1 MIRKNA
7 SLYPLPPHSA
17 DDIFEPI
24 PPTYTPFLSNPFHRH
39 SFIHSFIH
47 LRLKFS
53 AIAIRAQP
61 AIPLLQPAAP
71 VASSSS
77 SSSAPSQQRGHSFA
91 SGNLYSS
98 YNDDDT
104 IIQFPLP
111 FRNSNHSLGW
121 DWADWDELRTLAD
134 IILPIFCHSSPLS
147 FHSSPFWVIVCVC
160 GCNIGGVHWIGLGD
174 AVLFHQHRRR
184 LVGCSLSYIND
195 CVLIWG
201 ILLALLLLLP
211 LTGKG

>member
-7 SLYPLPPHSA
+7 SLYPPSPTSSLSRWHIRTYTTHIHTIS
-17 DDIFEPI
+17 FQSI
-24 PPTYTPFLSNPFHRH
+24 PPP
-39 SFIHSFIH
+39 FIHSFIH

-61 AIPLLQPAAP
+61 AIPLLQPAAS

-98 YNDDDT
+98 YNDDGT

-111 FRNSNHSLGW
+111 FRNSIHSLGW

-160 GCNIGGVHWIGLGD
+160 VDVISVESIGLDWGMPCSFTSI
-174 AVLFHQHRRR
+174 AVVSLAAPCHISTI
-184 LVGCSLSYIND
+184 VCSFGESY
-195 CVLIWG
+195 
-201 ILLALLLLLP
+201 
-211 LTGKG
+211 

>member
-1 MIRKNA
+1 M
-7 SLYPLPPHSA
+7 LLFTHPHPPPHSA
-17 DDIFEPI
+17 DDIFEPTTHI
-24 PPTYTPFLSNPFHRH
+24 HHFFPIH
-39 SFIHSFIH
+39 STAIHSFIH

-53 AIAIRAQP
+53 ANAIRAQP
-61 AIPLLQPAAP
+61 AIPLLQPAAS

-77 SSSAPSQQRGHSFA
+77 SSSAPSQQRRGHSFA

-98 YNDDDT
+98 YNDDGT

-111 FRNSNHSLGW
+111 FRNSIHSLGW
-121 DWADWDELRTLAD
+121 DWADWDELRTQAD